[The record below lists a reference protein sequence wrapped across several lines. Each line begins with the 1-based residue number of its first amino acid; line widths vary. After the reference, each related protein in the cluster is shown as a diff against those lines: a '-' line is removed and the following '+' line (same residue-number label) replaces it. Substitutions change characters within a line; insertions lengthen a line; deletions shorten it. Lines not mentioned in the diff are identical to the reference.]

1 MESLIR
7 ELMIEI
13 THMEIDLRNWNKKFE
28 MGILKGSLL
37 NIPSQRVN
45 PLSQISKRLSNDTK
59 KMMVNLVS
67 QVQKSMVL
75 GKTDNNKK

>member
-1 MESLIR
+1 
-7 ELMIEI
+7 MIEM

-59 KMMVNLVS
+59 KLMVNLVS
-67 QVQKSMVL
+67 QVQKSMIL

>member
-1 MESLIR
+1 
-7 ELMIEI
+7 MIEM

-75 GKTDNNKK
+75 GKTENNKK

>member
-1 MESLIR
+1 METLIR
-7 ELMIEI
+7 ELMIEM

-67 QVQKSMVL
+67 QVQKSMIL

>member
-1 MESLIR
+1 
-7 ELMIEI
+7 MIEM